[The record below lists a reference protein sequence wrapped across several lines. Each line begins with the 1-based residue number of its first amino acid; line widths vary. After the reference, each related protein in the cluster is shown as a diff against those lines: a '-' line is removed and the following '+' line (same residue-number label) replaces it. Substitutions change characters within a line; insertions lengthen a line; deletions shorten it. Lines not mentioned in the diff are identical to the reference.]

1 MQLIRT
7 YRRAF
12 AIVAV
17 VAAATAI
24 SASAASAR
32 VLLDEPLHQT
42 VQAAPALPTLV
53 PLPRGFNLAGI
64 RSAEAQEALAHSYT
78 VPATARYS
86 DAALNGQ
93 VGARPSAALLA
104 TKAAAPSNSF
114 DWGDA
119 AIGAAIT
126 AAIFLLAMA
135 GTVAVRRR
143 TQLGQA

>member
-7 YRRAF
+7 YRRAG

-17 VAAATAI
+17 VAAAAAI

-32 VLLDEPLHQT
+32 VLDGPLHQT
-42 VQAAPALPTLV
+42 VQAAPALPTALPV
-53 PLPRGFNLAGI
+53 PRGFNLAEI
-64 RSAEAQEALAHSYT
+64 RRAEAQEAQAHSYT

-86 DAALNGQ
+86 DAGLNGYAA
-93 VGARPSAALLA
+93 ARPSAALPAPKA
-104 TKAAAPSNSF
+104 TTPSNSF

-126 AAIFLLAMA
+126 AAILLLVMA